1 MLDSVSGL
9 LSQELAIDLG
19 TSNTLYCIPG
29 RGNICREP
37 TAVAFREDD
46 TGARVA
52 MAVGTEARAMLGRAP
67 SSVQVV
73 RPLRDGIIADFQATE
88 ELLRYLLLRALGRK
102 PLVGPTAVICIPFG
116 TTEVEKRAV
125 RECAESAGVRSVQLM
140 QQPLA
145 AALGAGLPLAAP
157 SGNMVVD
164 VGGGTTEVAVI
175 SLGGIVHSKTIHA
188 GGDHMDAAIM
198 ARVEKEHGLL
208 IGPCTAEEIKKRVG
222 GAIPGGRQ
230 SSIAVAGRDVERG
243 FPRRVTLR
251 SEQVVEALAP
261 LVGDIVA
268 TIVATLERTPPELAT
283 DIVDT
288 GILLTGGGALL
299 SGLDEAIGRR
309 TQLPVVVA
317 EDPFST
323 VVQGAA
329 MALARSDELGGLFLV

>member
-19 TSNTLYCIPG
+19 TSNTLYCLPG
-29 RGNICREP
+29 RGDICREP
-37 TAVAFREDD
+37 TVVAFREDD
-46 TGARVA
+46 RGARVTL
-52 MAVGTEARAMLGRAP
+52 AVGTEARAMLGRAP
-67 SSVQVV
+67 SAVRVV
-73 RPLRDGIIADFQATE
+73 RPLRDGVIADFQATE

-102 PLVGPTAVICIPFG
+102 PLVRPRAVICIPFD

-125 RECAESAGVRSVQLM
+125 RECAESAGVRTVQLM
-140 QQPLA
+140 EQPLA

-157 SGNMVVD
+157 TGNMVVD

-175 SLGGIVHSKTIHA
+175 SLGGIVHSKTIPA

-198 ARVEKEHGLL
+198 RWVEAEHGLL
-208 IGPCTAEEIKKRVG
+208 IGPCTAEEVKQRVG
-222 GAIPGGRQ
+222 GASAGARQ
-230 SSIAVAGRDVERG
+230 ASIAVAGRDVERG

-251 SEQVVEALAP
+251 SAEVVQALAP
-261 LVGDIVA
+261 IVDEIVA
-268 TIVATLERTPPELAT
+268 AIVATLERTPPELAS

-299 SGLDEAIGRR
+299 SGLDETIGER
-309 TQLPVVVA
+309 TQLPVVLA

-329 MALARSDELGGLFLV
+329 IALGRSEELGGLFID